1 MDHDAD
7 VPTSTPLDGWLA
19 QLGQPNGAPGGGAAS
34 GVMLG
39 IAASLLRMV
48 AEYTPEDPRASEC
61 ADRLARTREEA
72 LEAAQSDGIL
82 SAGFGAALALSK
94 DDPERDGR
102 VRDAA
107 IEAAESSTRL
117 GAIGIR
123 LLPEVRVLTEI
134 GNPHLLADLAVA
146 AEALRAGLAGAGINL
161 RANLQIARKHDAPE
175 PVGSALDA
183 EASRLTEAQNAVA
196 RIADELAARA
206 GD

>member
-19 QLGQPNGAPGGGAAS
+19 QLGQPNGAPGGGAAA

-48 AEYTPEDPRASEC
+48 AEYTPDDPRATEC
-61 ADRLARTREEA
+61 ADRLARMRVEA
-72 LEAAQSDGIL
+72 LDAAEADGIL
-82 SAGFGAALALSK
+82 SAGFGAALALPAEDS
-94 DDPERDGR
+94 ERDAR

-134 GNPHLLADLAVA
+134 GNPHLQADLAVA
-146 AEALRAGLAGAGINL
+146 AEALRAGLAGATINL
-161 RANLQIARKHDAPE
+161 RANLQIARKHDAPA
-175 PVGSALDA
+175 PLRSDLDA

-206 GD
+206 GE